1 MLYPPPRLPKF
12 LSIKAARD
20 LPRQGCARQPAKTD
34 NSRSILLRQIPG
46 STVAT
51 YFPDGNLLA
60 RGALWVQHRRNVFH
74 QVSANPRQLTL
85 LFSSKKVF
93 AYLPASLPA
102 TSNTWFYPGR
112 NGDTIHPLPLSGM
125 RRRVFPL
132 PSPCLVFPLSP
143 GLQRNNPRLVP
154 AQWPG
159 AGINTHERLH
169 HLHGE
174 KMPGLQPGVS
184 GRGMPLPR
192 PLMPSRSHPSA
203 GWMDI

>member
-1 MLYPPPRLPKF
+1 MKQSITKPVLNHTADWSFPLMLYPPPRLPKF

-132 PSPCLVFPLSP
+132 PSPCLAFPISP
-143 GLQRNNPRLVP
+143 GLQRNNPCLVP
-154 AQWPG
+154 AQ
-159 AGINTHERLH
+159 
-169 HLHGE
+169 
-174 KMPGLQPGVS
+174 
-184 GRGMPLPR
+184 
-192 PLMPSRSHPSA
+192 
-203 GWMDI
+203 